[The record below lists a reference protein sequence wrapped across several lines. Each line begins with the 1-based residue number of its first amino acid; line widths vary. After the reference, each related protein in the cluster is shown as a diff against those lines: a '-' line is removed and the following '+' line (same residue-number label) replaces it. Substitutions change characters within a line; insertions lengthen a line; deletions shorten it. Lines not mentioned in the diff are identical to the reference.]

1 MYGLRVGIRTGA
13 ARFLAIDASTFVR
26 PTVSAS
32 NNTAAPGTAQSPAK
46 TTPEMTEAE
55 KAAQKAAAEKA
66 AADRAA
72 ERAAAEQ
79 AAAEKAAADKAAAE
93 QAAADRV
100 AAEKAATEQ
109 ARRKAEAEL
118 ARQNELYQKGVEY
131 AALAETHWN
140 IARKQ
145 NEMTDQTDI
154 TVSSV
159 QKNEL
164 GIVAE
169 VHGSCK
175 DNEEVAFSALI
186 VDSEGK
192 PSLTLPGRTSFGA
205 ELGSG
210 IPVLYRV
217 NDATPYNTILPSLEF
232 SNKFQVVVFGAP
244 GGKSETPDNTARLVV
259 AMLGANIFLK
269 PANVWR
275 VMAELKTSNG
285 AIIVKI
291 PMFDSNIQELMQS
304 CK

>member
-1 MYGLRVGIRTGA
+1 
-13 ARFLAIDASTFVR
+13 
-26 PTVSAS
+26 
-32 NNTAAPGTAQSPAK
+32 
-46 TTPEMTEAE
+46 
-55 KAAQKAAAEKA
+55 
-66 AADRAA
+66 
-72 ERAAAEQ
+72 
-79 AAAEKAAADKAAAE
+79 
-93 QAAADRV
+93 
-100 AAEKAATEQ
+100 
-109 ARRKAEAEL
+109 
-118 ARQNELYQKGVEY
+118 
-131 AALAETHWN
+131 
-140 IARKQ
+140 
-145 NEMTDQTDI
+145 MTDQTDI

-169 VHGSCK
+169 VQGSCK